1 MQAIILA
8 AGMGKR
14 LGNLTAENTKCMVKV
29 NGVPLI
35 ERMLTL
41 LDEYSL
47 SQIIIVT
54 GYKGISLQNF
64 IISLNINTP
73 IKFIE
78 NIAYETTNN
87 IYSLGLAQKYLLT
100 DDTILLESDLIF
112 DKSILKKL
120 IKDKNKNVALVAKY
134 ESWMDGTVV
143 RINSDHK
150 ITSFIPKSEFNYNE
164 ASTYYKTVNI
174 YKLSKE
180 FCKKHYIPFLNAYM
194 QAQGKNEYYE
204 QVLRILTFIDKT
216 DLKALPLSKELWYE
230 IDDIQDLDIAET
242 LFSPPKNAYKKYTQ
256 RYGGF
261 WRFPA
266 ILDYCYLINPYY
278 PPKRMIEE
286 MQSNFTKLLTEYPS
300 GASINNLLIAKYF
313 GLYADFVCIGNGAAE
328 LIRSLMKAIKGK
340 LGVILPTFEEYPHRY
355 NKDDLVIFSSKKE
368 DFSYTADDIIN
379 FYSKNIVSTLLII
392 NPDNPSGNYIS
403 HSDILRILEWSK
415 SSKTQLIIDESF
427 IDFCEIETSTL
438 LSDEILK
445 SHQNL
450 IVIKSI
456 SKSYGIPGLRLGI
469 LATSNKEILTTIKKD
484 IPIWN
489 INSFAEFYIQIFSK
503 YKKEYKNSI
512 LTFLKEKRK
521 FLKNLQKI
529 SFLKVYP
536 SQANY
541 FLCELTARYTATE
554 LAQLLLWKYKILIK
568 DCSTKAAFN
577 GRQYVRIAIRDSRD
591 NQKLIE
597 ALENL

>member
-47 SQIIIVT
+47 SQIIVVT

-100 DDTILLESDLIF
+100 DDTLLLESDLIF
-112 DKSILKKL
+112 DGAILKKL

-143 RINSDHK
+143 RISSNHK

-164 ASTYYKTVNI
+164 ANYYYKTINI

-180 FCKKHYIPFLNAYM
+180 FCKKYYIPFLNAYM

-216 DLKALPLSKELWYE
+216 DLKALSLSKELWYE

-242 LFSPPKNAYKKYTQ
+242 LFSTPKTAYKKYTQ

-266 ILDYCYLINPYY
+266 VLDYCYLINPYY
-278 PPKRMIEE
+278 PTKRMIEE
-286 MQSNFTKLLTEYPS
+286 MQNNFTKLLTEYPS

-313 GLYADFVCIGNGAAE
+313 GLHTDFVCIGNGAAE

-340 LGVILPTFEEYPHRY
+340 LGVILPTFEEYSHRY

-403 HSDILRILEWSK
+403 HNNILRILEWSK
-415 SSKTQLIIDESF
+415 STKIQLIIDESF

-438 LSDEILK
+438 LSDKILK
-445 SHQNL
+445 SYPNL

-456 SKSYGIPGLRLGI
+456 SKSHGIPGLRLGI
-469 LATSNKEILTTIKKD
+469 LATSNKELLTAIKKD

-521 FLKNLQKI
+521 IFKYLQKI

-577 GRQYVRIAIRDSRD
+577 GRQYVRIAIRNSRD
-591 NQKLIE
+591 NQKLIG